1 MKKADANP
9 DQNLVAN
16 AINAHSEDIL
26 TDVRAILKLVRQDKI
41 MDAVDMLM
49 DLEKDLQQD
58 YAVQNWQSSLRERRF
73 R

>member
-9 DQNLVAN
+9 QQNIVTD
-16 AINAHSEDIL
+16 AINAHAEDIL
-26 TDVRAILKLVRQDKI
+26 TDVRAILRLVRQNNI
-41 MDAVDMLM
+41 MEAVDLLM

-58 YAVQNWQSSLRERRF
+58 YAVQNWQSSLRERNF

>member
-9 DQNLVAN
+9 QQNIVTD
-16 AINAHSEDIL
+16 AINAHAEDIL
-26 TDVRAILKLVRQDKI
+26 TDVRAILRLVRQNNI
-41 MDAVDMLM
+41 MEAVDMLM

-58 YAVQNWQSSLRERRF
+58 YAVQNWQSSLRERNF